1 MGDIRQDKPLDDDT
15 EGHKP
20 KFPAGV
26 NEGDDTATPKPKFPA
41 NADEADDTEGH
52 KAAKPV

>member
-26 NEGDDTATPKPKFPA
+26 DEADTAAPKPKFPA
-41 NADEADDTEGH
+41 GVDEADDTEGH
-52 KAAKPV
+52 KAAKPH